1 MLHILL
7 LVIKILLIT
16 VSAIL
21 AFLLLTILAVLFLPV
36 RYRINGEYD
45 NSSQYVAGKVSWL
58 LHIVSFT
65 GGYSKENKVFYA
77 LRIFGIRINLSKK
90 ANIFECSK

>member
-7 LVIKILLIT
+7 LIIKILLIT

-21 AFLLLTILAVLFLPV
+21 AFLLLTILTVLFVPV
-36 RYRINGEYD
+36 RYRISGEYD

-90 ANIFECSK
+90 AKPDK

>member
-7 LVIKILLIT
+7 LIIKILLIT

-21 AFLLLTILAVLFLPV
+21 AFLLLTILTVLFVPV
-36 RYRINGEYD
+36 RYRISGEYD

-65 GGYSKENKVFYA
+65 GGYSKENKAFYA
-77 LRIFGIRINLSKK
+77 L
-90 ANIFECSK
+90 